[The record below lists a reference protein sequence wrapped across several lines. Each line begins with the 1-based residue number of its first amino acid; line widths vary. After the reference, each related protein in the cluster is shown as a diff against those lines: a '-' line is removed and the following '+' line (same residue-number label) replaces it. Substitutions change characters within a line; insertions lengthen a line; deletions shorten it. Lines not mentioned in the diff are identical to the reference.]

1 MEHTLYLSQVL
12 GLFLII
18 VGLAIML
25 RKRYYVPVVGEFIED
40 RFMRMVMGIL
50 ELLGGLFLVLAHND
64 WSTLPASIISAIG
77 WVLIIEGTAY
87 LLVSDRMMSWMIRTF
102 NVRMWYLVGG
112 LLSVALGLY
121 LTLTGFGIL

>member
-64 WSTLPASIISAIG
+64 WSTLPAGIISAIG

-102 NVRMWYLVGG
+102 NVRMWYLMGG

-121 LTLTGFGIL
+121 LALIGFGIL